1 MISLTRAIS
10 YGSNIVVG
18 VCIVG
23 RSIPYFYINYTV
35 ICKYVSLYSPCTYI
49 NAIISARFS
58 HSSSS
63 NSADSSTAKP
73 LYRIVFPLYIAIRL

>member
-35 ICKYVSLYSPCTYI
+35 IYKYISLSGPCAYI
-49 NAIISARFS
+49 NATISTRFS
-58 HSSSS
+58 YSSSS
-63 NSADSSTAKP
+63 NSTDSSTAKP
-73 LYRIVFPLYIAIRL
+73 LYRIVFLLYIAIRL